1 MFWQRHTETM
11 LDDSWL
17 NRIQGLHSSSAVVQ
31 GIGSRSEEEV
41 HIADRLT
48 FFVYGQ
54 EVMLEHIEIMN
65 HKIPGSEPGSISGL
79 LGIDLVKGKRWTMDG
94 KSRHFQILD

>member
-17 NRIQGLHSSSAVVQ
+17 NRIQGLHSSSTVVQ

-48 FFVYGQ
+48 FFV
-54 EVMLEHIEIMN
+54 
-65 HKIPGSEPGSISGL
+65 PGSVPGSISGL